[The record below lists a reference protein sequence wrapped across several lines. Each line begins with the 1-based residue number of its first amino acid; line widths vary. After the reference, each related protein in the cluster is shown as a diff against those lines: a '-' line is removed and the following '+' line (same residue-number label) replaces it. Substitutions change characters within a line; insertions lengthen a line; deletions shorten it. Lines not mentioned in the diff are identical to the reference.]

1 MYRRL
6 VVLVAL
12 VGCSSE
18 ETPAWE
24 WPTSAPEAQGM
35 TSGTLEAA
43 RQYAFTPERHTQG
56 VVIIRHGNL
65 VAEWYEEGRDAN
77 SYGASWS
84 MGKSFTSAL
93 IGIAIHEGKIPGVST
108 PMSKYYPSWAGD
120 DRNKITIE
128 HTLHM
133 STGLMWDED
142 YVIEHATTSD
152 VVHLVF
158 TTDSPLAYVVGKS
171 AEFPP
176 DTMFEYSS
184 GNTLLL
190 SGVIQKA
197 TGMRAGDYAE
207 SRLFS
212 KMGIKGAEW
221 WRAKTGETLTY
232 CCLDMTSRQYAQ
244 FGLLYMQHGI
254 WEGEQIVPAAWVDAS
269 LTPAPTYQGY
279 GYQWW
284 LEGKTDTQLPPDLF
298 MANGHDGQF
307 IYIIPSLDLVVVR
320 NGHYD
325 KFDGPPIAEPQLFL
339 RYPSDGLTPGGGTI
353 PPETWSHADFLRP
366 IIASISG

>member
-1 MYRRL
+1 MKR
-6 VVLVAL
+6 VLCLAVL
-12 VGCSSE
+12 VGCSSDA
-18 ETPAWE
+18 PKWE
-24 WPTSAPEAQGM
+24 WPTSTPEEQGM
-35 TSGTLEAA
+35 DSAMLEGA
-43 RQYAFTPERHTQG
+43 RTYAFQEDRHTQG
-56 VVIIRHGNL
+56 VVVTRHGVL
-65 VAEWYEEGRDAN
+65 VAEWYEDGRDAK

-84 MGKSFTSAL
+84 MAKSFTSAL
-93 IGIAIHEGKIPGVST
+93 VGIALHEGKIKSVDQK
-108 PMSKYYPSWAGD
+108 MVDYYPEWAGSPRD
-120 DRNKITIE
+120 QITLE

-142 YVIEHATTSD
+142 YVIEHASTSD

-158 TTDSPLAYVVGKS
+158 TTESPLAYVVAKP

-197 TGMRAGDYAE
+197 TGMRAGDYAQAK
-207 SRLFS
+207 LFS
-212 KMGIKGAEW
+212 KLDIEGAEW

-232 CCLDMTSRQYAQ
+232 CCLDMTSRDYAR
-244 FGLLYMQHGI
+244 FGLLYLQHGM
-254 WEGEQIVPAAWVDAS
+254 WNGEQIIPAEWVDAS
-269 LTPAPTYQGY
+269 LAPALTYNGY

-284 LEGKTDTQLPPDLF
+284 LEGRTNPDVPPDTF
-298 MANGHDGQF
+298 MADGHDGQF
-307 IYIIPSLDLVVVR
+307 IYVIPSLDLVVVR

-325 KFDGPPIAEPQLFL
+325 KFDGPPIADPQLFL

-353 PPETWSHADFLRP
+353 PPASWSHTDFLKP
-366 IIASISG
+366 IIASIGG